1 MEPGLPIFTKLE
13 RELLSEFL
21 DNGIDFAI
29 IGGAAVVLHG
39 HHRRRNDL
47 DLLIS
52 RDTENLNRLRNVNL
66 RWLTFKDR
74 HIEEFGRVGAKMQ
87 DRERGVDIVTDIAGV
102 TASDVFATHS
112 TIEADGLQLP
122 VIAKDL
128 LIANKKAV
136 GEAKDLSDIE
146 NLCQPR

>member
-1 MEPGLPIFTKLE
+1 MPIFTDRE

-21 DNGIDFAI
+21 DNGIEFAI

-39 HHRRRNDL
+39 CDRARIDL

-52 RDTENLNRLRNVNL
+52 QESKNLNRLRNVSL
-66 RWLTFKDR
+66 RWLTFRDR
-74 HIEEFGRVGAKMQ
+74 HIEEFGCVGAKMQ
-87 DRERGVDIVTDIAGV
+87 DHERGIDIVTDIAGV
-102 TASDVFATHS
+102 TASEVLATCT

-122 VIAKDL
+122 VIDKDL

-136 GEAKDLSDIE
+136 GEPKDLQDVE
-146 NLCQPR
+146 RLCQEAT